1 MPVNSFEDYPLTWK
15 PCKTLLKFP
24 MYISLSELLEQ
35 DILSGRLPPKTKL
48 PPQRELA
55 DFLDVNLSTITRAFK
70 LCETKGLIYATVG
83 SGTYVSPNA
92 ALPNPDIQE
101 DADYIDFGPIKP
113 YYQFNSVV
121 ADIART
127 ILQGP
132 RSDKLFEFSFTLGT
146 ARHKQV
152 AQKWLARF
160 QITAAMEDIILT
172 SGTQNALAIALLSLF
187 RAGDKI
193 ATDIYT
199 YSNFITLAK
208 QLGIQLIPVEADG
221 QGMLPEA
228 LEKQRK
234 LYDIKGIYLMP
245 SCTNPTG
252 VTMPAERRKAIS
264 QIITNY
270 SLVLIEDDTYG
281 FIADDKIPPMAAMV
295 PAHTVYLHG
304 ISKSLSAGL
313 RIAYL
318 VFPHRFQ
325 KIFLGTA
332 NNINLKIPLLNAEIA
347 SELIACGAA
356 REIISK
362 KCMLSEERNRLYARY
377 FPEQPAAN
385 PYSFFQ
391 WLPLPSGC
399 SGYHFEVQAKN
410 HGVKVLCSDR
420 FAVGNTTPFSA
431 IRLATCSPRSMDE
444 LERGLQM
451 IQTLIKENQTVIQ
464 RDEFII

>member
-1 MPVNSFEDYPLTWK
+1 MPINSFEDYPLTWK
-15 PCKTLLKFP
+15 PSKDRLKSP
-24 MYISLSELLEQ
+24 IYISLSELLEQ
-35 DILSGRLPPKTKL
+35 DIIDGRLPPNTKL

-70 LCETKGLIYATVG
+70 RCEIKGLIYATVG

-92 ALPNPDIQE
+92 ALPNSDMQE
-101 DADYIDFGPIKP
+101 EAEYIDLGLIKP
-113 YYQFNSVV
+113 YYQFNSIVT
-121 ADIART
+121 DTART

-132 RSDKLFEFSFTLGT
+132 KSDKLFEFSFTLGT
-146 ARHKQV
+146 SHHKQI
-152 AQKWLARF
+152 AQKWLTEF

-193 ATDIYT
+193 AADTYT

-208 QLGIQLIPVEADG
+208 QLNIQLIPIDG
-221 QGMLPEA
+221 DEQGMLPDV
-228 LEKQRK
+228 LEKQMK
-234 LYDIKGIYLMP
+234 LHEIKGIYLMP

-252 VTMPAERRKAIS
+252 ITMPLERRKALSEIVRH
-264 QIITNY
+264 QDM
-270 SLVLIEDDTYG
+270 VLLEDDTYG
-281 FIADDKIPPMAAMV
+281 FIADDKIPPMAAII
-295 PAHTVYLHG
+295 PTHTIYLHG

-325 KIFLGTA
+325 KFFLNTA
-332 NNINLKIPLLNAEIA
+332 NNINLKTPLLNAEIA
-347 SELIACGAA
+347 SELIAGGAA
-356 REIISK
+356 RKIINN

-377 FPEQPAAN
+377 FPDLPPAN

-391 WLPLPSGC
+391 WLPLPTGC
-399 SGYHFEVQAKN
+399 NGYNFEVQAKN

-420 FAVGNTTPFSA
+420 FTVGNPSQFSA
-431 IRLATCSPRSMDE
+431 IRLATCSPRSMTE
-444 LERGLQM
+444 LEKGLQT
-451 IQTLIKENQTVIQ
+451 IQSLITENQTVIEQ
-464 RDEFII
+464 EDFII

>member
-15 PCKTLLKFP
+15 PSKALLKFP

-48 PPQRELA
+48 PQRELA

-70 LCETKGLIYATVG
+70 LCETKGLIYAVVG

-92 ALPNPDIQE
+92 ALPTPDTQE
-101 DADYIDFGPIKP
+101 AAEYIDFGPIKP

-121 ADIART
+121 ADTARA

-132 RSDKLFEFSFTLGT
+132 RSEKLFEFSFTLGT
-146 ARHKQV
+146 AHHKQV
-152 AQKWLARF
+152 AQKWLSEF
-160 QITAAMEDIILT
+160 QISAALEDIILT

-193 ATDIYT
+193 ATDTYT

-221 QGMLPEA
+221 QGMMPEA

-234 LYDIKGIYLMP
+234 LHDIKGIYLMP

-270 SLVLIEDDTYG
+270 NMILIEDDTYG
-281 FIADDKIPPMAAMV
+281 FIADDKIPPMAAMI
-295 PAHTVYLHG
+295 PAHTIYLHG

-325 KIFLGTA
+325 KTFLGTA

-347 SELIACGAA
+347 SELIAGRSSARNVCCQRNATACTPDTFRSSRPQTHTASSNGSHSRQAA
-356 REIISK
+356 AAIILKS
-362 KCMLSEERNRLYARY
+362 R
-377 FPEQPAAN
+377 
-385 PYSFFQ
+385 
-391 WLPLPSGC
+391 
-399 SGYHFEVQAKN
+399 
-410 HGVKVLCSDR
+410 
-420 FAVGNTTPFSA
+420 
-431 IRLATCSPRSMDE
+431 
-444 LERGLQM
+444 
-451 IQTLIKENQTVIQ
+451 Q
-464 RDEFII
+464 RTMA